1 MPGILY
7 PLLAGIFIALQ
18 TVFNARISEKI
29 GLWETT
35 TYVHIVGLIVAA
47 TLMFIFGKGS
57 LAKIGDVN
65 KLYLTA
71 GTFGVII
78 VYSIA
83 KGATL
88 VGVSLSVSVL
98 LISQLFAATIID
110 TFGLFGSEAVKL
122 HFSKPLG
129 LVLMVIGLVVFKLKG

>member
-47 TLMFIFGKGS
+47 ALMFVFGKGS
-57 LAKIGDVN
+57 LGKLNEVN
-65 KLYLTA
+65 RLYLISGA
-71 GTFGVII
+71 FGVVI

-83 KGATL
+83 KGTSL
-88 VGVSLSVSVL
+88 VGVSLSISVL
-98 LISQLFAATIID
+98 LISQLLVATLID
-110 TFGLFGSEAVKL
+110 IFGLFGTEAIKL
-122 HFSKPLG
+122 HFTKPLG
-129 LVLMVIGLVVFKLKG
+129 LVLMIAGLIIFKLKG

>member
-1 MPGILY
+1 MSGILY

-47 TLMFIFGKGS
+47 SLMFIFGKGS
-57 LAKIGDVN
+57 LGKLNEVN
-65 KLYLTA
+65 KLYLISGA
-71 GTFGVII
+71 FGVVI

-83 KGATL
+83 KGTSL
-88 VGVSLSVSVL
+88 VGVSLSISVL
-98 LISQLFAATIID
+98 LISQLLVATLID
-110 TFGLFGSEAVKL
+110 IFGLFGTEAIKL
-122 HFSKPLG
+122 HFTKPLG
-129 LVLMVIGLVVFKLKG
+129 LVLMIAGLIVFKLKG